1 MDDRDELEEMLP
13 DVVWDERG
21 DTDVE
26 AVVPIELVSD
36 VRSDTWFELETGE
49 VLDAEELEL
58 GSSATSSVL

>member
-36 VRSDTWFELETGE
+36 VRPGTWFRLETGE
-49 VLDAEELEL
+49 VLHAEELEL

>member
-36 VRSDTWFELETGE
+36 VRSGTWLGLETGE
-49 VLDAEELEL
+49 VLGAEELEL